1 MVAYEAEEPS
11 VPAEAE
17 AVQKTV
23 EFLVEALVKANEKYT
38 RYQDRE
44 FTNNWVLHGSSLWL
58 LGDIVVVPDDSN
70 LKLRLMAEH
79 HDAPWAA
86 HRGITK
92 TVELFSRHFCWAKL
106 RQDVTH
112 YVRSCDMCQRM

>member
-58 LGDIVVVPDDSN
+58 LGDKVVVPDDSN
-70 LKLRLMAEH
+70 LKLRLMAELH
-79 HDAPWAA
+79 GSPWSA

-92 TVELFSRHFCWAKL
+92 TVELVSRHFCWAK
-106 RQDVTH
+106 
-112 YVRSCDMCQRM
+112 